1 VSLTDE
7 PRGVRPGEELDGARL
22 GEYLAQHLPGLSG
35 PLAVRQ
41 FPAGFS
47 NLTYLLRAGEA
58 ELVLRRPPFGTKP
71 KTGHDMA
78 REFRVLSALRE
89 RFPYCP
95 RALHYCADESV
106 VGAPFYVMER
116 LRGVIL
122 RGVSPGGSM
131 PMGGAGGPESPPA
144 STSGAEFTSAP
155 QTTRAQQT
163 ALVDVLAQLHAVD
176 YAAAGL
182 AELGRPEGYVER
194 QVQGWAERYERAR
207 TPDSPG
213 FEGTLAW
220 LAAHRPRES
229 GAALIH
235 NDYKL
240 DNVVFDESDPRRLVG
255 VLDWEMATLGD
266 PLMDLGCSLSYW
278 VQADDPDWL
287 RETSLLPT
295 QVPGS
300 LTRREVLARYAAQSG
315 REIADAR
322 FYYVFGLFRL
332 AGIAQQIYYR
342 FHHGQT
348 RDARFAALGASVQRL
363 DRAAQAAAEGELL

>member
-1 VSLTDE
+1 MHSDPPRVSLADE

-22 GEYLAQHLPGLSG
+22 GEYLARHLPGLGG
-35 PLAVRQ
+35 PLGVRQ

-47 NLTYLLRAGEA
+47 NLTYLLTAGGT

-106 VGAPFYVMER
+106 IGAPFYVMER
-116 LRGVIL
+116 LRGMIL
-122 RGVSPGGSM
+122 RHGYP
-131 PMGGAGGPESPPA
+131 AGLEPTPELA
-144 STSGAEFTSAP
+144 G
-155 QTTRAQQT
+155 AQQT

-182 AELGRPEGYVER
+182 ADLGRPEGYVER
-194 QVQGWAERYERAR
+194 QVQGWAERYQRAR
-207 TPDSPG
+207 TPGSPA
-213 FEGTLAW
+213 FESTLAW
-220 LAAHRPRES
+220 LGAHRPRES

-240 DNVVFDESDPRRLVG
+240 DNVVFDEGDPRRLVG

-287 RETSLLPT
+287 RETSLIPT

-315 REIADAR
+315 REIGDAR

-348 RDARFAALGASVQRL
+348 SDARFAGLGASVQRL
-363 DRAAQAAAEGELL
+363 ERACEAAMGGELL